1 MRPLVAS
8 YRLQLR
14 QGVDFDRAVELL
26 PYIAGLG
33 VSHLYLSPI
42 FTAESG
48 STHGYDVANPAEID
62 PVLGGRAGY
71 ERLAAAAKARGLGI
85 ILDLVPNH
93 TVLSVE
99 NPWLLDAL
107 THGADSAYAR
117 HFDVDWEAGLI
128 LPILPEPRDEMIA
141 AGAFE
146 IDRETQR
153 VRWEGGWLPLAP
165 GTAGEGGVAEI
176 LDRQHWQLRHWVRER
191 RKLSHRRFFNIT
203 SLIGMRVEDRA
214 VFDAMMALPL
224 ELVRAGLADGLRI
237 DHVDGLADPAGYLGW
252 LRDEVG
258 PDVPVWV
265 EKILTGD
272 EEMPDW
278 PVEGTTGYEA
288 NDRISRLLLDEAG
301 MDRLDAMWR
310 GVTGARGDYEA
321 ACRAAR
327 HQILSGDLAA
337 ELREMQ
343 RRAGAAL
350 EEAGQT
356 LPEETLRAALREML
370 VAFPRYRSYIAA
382 DGPSAEDRA
391 LLDQTIAIAAGA
403 GADNAALDMLRDV
416 LLSPRGQIGAAF
428 VVRFQQVTG
437 AVVAK
442 AQEDTAFYRHT
453 RCLAEAEVGS
463 EPDAAPLAGP
473 AFEAWCATRLER
485 WPSAMS
491 LGSSHDTKRAEDAR
505 ARLVAMTHLP
515 AEVAELWVQAHT
527 LDAPEPPDEAT
538 RWYIL
543 QSAIAL
549 WEPDREDLEARLAA
563 HLEKALREAKE
574 LTDWHAPDEE
584 AESRAADFAGALL
597 GAWRE
602 APPAALEAL
611 VARGEALSLSQLALR
626 FVIPGVP
633 DIYQGSET
641 GTFALTDPDNRAPLD
656 PDAPVSGF
664 GARKLALMEELVD
677 LRRALPEL
685 FVTGSCSVT
694 QDGERITLTRAQGGA
709 QVALTVV
716 TDGTAAPELTRS

>member
-117 HFDVDWEAGLI
+117 HFDVDWESRLI

-165 GTAGEGGVAEI
+165 GTAEEGGVTEI
-176 LDRQHWQLRHWVRER
+176 LERQHWQLRHWVRER
-191 RKLSHRRFFNIT
+191 RRLSHRRFFNIT

-237 DHVDGLADPAGYLGW
+237 DHVDGLADPAGYLDR

-288 NDRISRLLLDEAG
+288 NDRITRLLLDEAG

-343 RRAGAAL
+343 RKAGAAL

-356 LPEETLRAALREML
+356 LPDETLRAALREML

-403 GADNAALDMLRDV
+403 GADKAALDMLREI

-428 VVRFQQVTG
+428 VVRFQQVSG

-463 EPDAAPLAGP
+463 EPDAAPLTGP
-473 AFEAWCATRLER
+473 AFEAWCKTRLAR

-527 LDAPEPPDEAT
+527 LEAPEPPDEAT

-549 WEPDREDLEARLAA
+549 WEPDRDDLEARLAA

-574 LTDWHAPDEE
+574 LTDWHEPDEE

-611 VARGEALSLSQLALR
+611 VARGEMLSLSQLALR
-626 FVIPGVP
+626 FMVPGLP

-641 GTFALTDPDNRAPLD
+641 GAFALTDPDNRAPLD
-656 PDAPVSGF
+656 PDAPVSAF
-664 GARKLALMEELVD
+664 GARKLALVKELVD

-685 FVTGSCSVT
+685 FAAGSCSVT